1 MYTQYTSIFKTFN
14 YVDYRPDYS
23 PIIAVFF
30 FNHQQTFR
38 TTECDDVQ
46 YPKQAKK
53 MDFSKNK
60 WTPPLSS
67 RLTVILLCMYP
78 YPYSVACLLHNGTF
92 YLSKNARD
100 INHLLFKS

>member
-14 YVDYRPDYS
+14 YVDYRPGYS

-60 WTPPLSS
+60 WTPPPLQPFNCYTVMYVPLSLQRGMFAS
-67 RLTVILLCMYP
+67 QWYLLSEQECTRY
-78 YPYSVACLLHNGTF
+78 
-92 YLSKNARD
+92 
-100 INHLLFKS
+100 